1 MNYEEIKEGDV
12 FTSPKREITAADI
25 DAFAELI
32 GDNNEIHTSEE
43 YAKNSRF
50 GTRIAH
56 RMLVMGIANGMYVR
70 MGIFK
75 NSVLMEIKEW
85 KLMRP
90 VKLGDVIY
98 LKLTIESK
106 RQTKRP
112 GFGICEMK
120 YEILNQD
127 EDTAAEGTLVRMV
140 PVSE

>member
-25 DAFAELI
+25 DAFAELT

-56 RMLVMGIANGMYVR
+56 GMLVMGIANGMYVR

-127 EDTAAEGTLVRMV
+127 EDTTAAGTLVRMI
-140 PVSE
+140 PTE

>member
-25 DAFAELI
+25 DAFAELT

-56 RMLVMGIANGMYVR
+56 GMLVMGIANGMYVR

-140 PVSE
+140 PISG

>member
-12 FTSPKREITAADI
+12 FTSPKREITAGDI
-25 DAFAELI
+25 DAFAELT

-56 RMLVMGIANGMYVR
+56 GMLVMGIANGMYVR

>member
-12 FTSPKREITAADI
+12 FTSPKREITADDI
-25 DAFAELI
+25 NAFAELT

-43 YAKNSRF
+43 YARSSRF

-56 RMLVMGIANGMYVR
+56 GMLVMGIANGMYVR

-127 EDTAAEGTLVRMV
+127 EDSAAEGTLVRMV

>member
-1 MNYEEIKEGDV
+1 MNYEQIKEGDV

-25 DAFAELI
+25 DAFAELT

-56 RMLVMGIANGMYVR
+56 GMLVMGIANGMYVR

-98 LKLTIESK
+98 LKLTI
-106 RQTKRP
+106 
-112 GFGICEMK
+112 
-120 YEILNQD
+120 
-127 EDTAAEGTLVRMV
+127 
-140 PVSE
+140 

>member
-12 FTSPKREITAADI
+12 FISSKREITAEDI
-25 DAFAELI
+25 NAFAELT

-43 YAKNSRF
+43 YARNSRF

-56 RMLVMGIANGMYVR
+56 GMLIMGIANGMYVR

-106 RQTKRP
+106 RQTRRP

>member
-12 FTSPKREITAADI
+12 FIGSKREITAEDI
-25 DAFAELI
+25 NAFAELT

-43 YAKNSRF
+43 YARNSRF

-56 RMLVMGIANGMYVR
+56 GMLIMGIANGMYVR

-106 RQTKRP
+106 RQTRRP

-127 EDTAAEGTLVRMV
+127 EDAAAEGTLVRMV

>member
-25 DAFAELI
+25 DAFAELT

-56 RMLVMGIANGMYVR
+56 GMLVMGIANGMYVR

-120 YEILNQD
+120 YEILNKY
-127 EDTAAEGTLVRMV
+127 RM
-140 PVSE
+140 

>member
-25 DAFAELI
+25 DAFAELT

-56 RMLVMGIANGMYVR
+56 GMLVMGIANGMYVR

-75 NSVLMEIKEW
+75 NSVLMEIKEG

-90 VKLGDVIY
+90 VKLEDVIY

-127 EDTAAEGTLVRMV
+127 EDTAAVGTLVRMV

>member
-25 DAFAELI
+25 DAFAELT

-56 RMLVMGIANGMYVR
+56 GMLVMGIANGMYVR

>member
-25 DAFAELI
+25 DAFAELT

-56 RMLVMGIANGMYVR
+56 GMLVMGIANGMYVR

-140 PVSE
+140 PVSG

>member
-25 DAFAELI
+25 DAFAELT

-56 RMLVMGIANGMYVR
+56 GMLVMGIANGMYVR

-98 LKLTIESK
+98 LKLTIGPK
-106 RQTKRP
+106 RPTKRP
-112 GFGICEMK
+112 DFGICEMK

-127 EDTAAEGTLVRMV
+127 EDTAAEGTMVRMV
-140 PVSE
+140 PMD

>member
-1 MNYEEIKEGDV
+1 MNYEQIKEGDV

-25 DAFAELI
+25 DAFAELT

-56 RMLVMGIANGMYVR
+56 GMLVMGIANGMYVR

-120 YEILNQD
+120 YEILHQD